1 MKTRHTLRSV
11 RQSVL
16 CRLLILVLFA
26 VVGVAFAQNQVA
38 LASTNSDTA
47 SNICS
52 KVGHQQFPSAGSRSE
67 FWEAV
72 CVTVIALIGGLGL
85 LWRWSRK
92 EDTEQKL
99 TSQVTATFFCGRDF
113 CTISR
118 DRVGGCRMLNVCR
131 KQATLTRLAAVAP
144 VHERVKHA
152 EITAQKQ
159 RLSYTKPLNV
169 V

>member
-52 KVGHQQFPSAGSRSE
+52 KVGH
-67 FWEAV
+67 
-72 CVTVIALIGGLGL
+72 
-85 LWRWSRK
+85 
-92 EDTEQKL
+92 
-99 TSQVTATFFCGRDF
+99 
-113 CTISR
+113 
-118 DRVGGCRMLNVCR
+118 
-131 KQATLTRLAAVAP
+131 
-144 VHERVKHA
+144 
-152 EITAQKQ
+152 
-159 RLSYTKPLNV
+159 
-169 V
+169 